1 MDPIQ
6 FYSTTGIMTEPG
18 QYTSAFE
25 DLPTDIA
32 SLCEVVQGNLLHIF
46 WSERYGRVLYESEK
60 RTVNIRSIAEK
71 LALIEPVDAQSLN
84 MPRPLEKRQI
94 GNCRDFTLLLTS
106 ILRYQGVPARA
117 RCGFGAYF
125 IPNHYEDH
133 WVCEYWNAGKQRW
146 VMVDSQLDTFQ
157 QETLGIH
164 FDPLD
169 VPADQFITGGKA
181 WQMCRTG
188 QADPQQFGIFD
199 MHGWWFIW
207 GDLVRDFLAL
217 NKVEILP
224 WDGGWGHLNISLND
238 PPPAMDDM
246 PFYDRIA
253 ALTLTG
259 DSAFPQLHAEYDSD
273 PRWKLPPEL
282 LPKG

>member
-1 MDPIQ
+1 MDPIE
-6 FYSTTGIMTEPG
+6 FYSSSGIMTELG
-18 QYTSAFE
+18 QDASAFE

-46 WSERYGRVLYESEK
+46 WSERYGRVLSESEK
-60 RTVNIRSIAEK
+60 QTVNIRSVAEK
-71 LALIEPVDAQSLN
+71 LALIKSLDAQSLN
-84 MPRPLEKRQI
+84 KPRPLEKRQI
-94 GNCRDFTLLLTS
+94 GNCRDFTLFLTS
-106 ILRYQGVPARA
+106 ILRYQGLPARA

-133 WVCEYWNAGKQRW
+133 WVCEYWNPGKQRW

-157 QETLGIH
+157 QETLGIN

-169 VPADQFITGGKA
+169 VPSNQFVTGGKA
-181 WQMCRTG
+181 WQMCRSG

-224 WDGGWGHLNISLND
+224 WDGGWGYLNISLND
-238 PPPAMDDM
+238 PPPAKDDLL
-246 PFYDRIA
+246 FYDRIA
-253 ALTLTG
+253 ALTLAG
-259 DSAFPQLHAEYDSD
+259 NSGFPQLRAEYDSD
-273 PRWKLPPEL
+273 PRWKLPTEL